1 VCAWQLNAVNRL
13 IYETS
18 EKSKPRTTQ
27 FHVVREGTVKMAM
40 TSAAERDLR
49 DDFKTAQ
56 QLNKTQQ
63 EGTPD
68 CVVVC
73 ELPEFCHLRPEELIA
88 GVGFLGEGAA
98 SPFPT
103 SKGVWEYQDHS
114 AAQQD
119 PTGRYTGLRRS
130 VRVGRVLPPETR
142 RADSGVGFLAP
153 SPLVRGFGDIK

>member
-1 VCAWQLNAVNRL
+1 ML
-13 IYETS
+13 
-18 EKSKPRTTQ
+18 
-27 FHVVREGTVKMAM
+27 VRGFGDIKIT
-40 TSAAERDLR
+40 
-49 DDFKTAQ
+49 Q

-73 ELPEFCHLRPEELIA
+73 DLAEFRRLRPEQPIA
-88 GVGFLGEGAA
+88 GVRFFGEGAA

-103 SKGVWEYQDHS
+103 SKGVWGYQNHS

-130 VRVGRVLPPETR
+130 VHVGRVLPPETR